1 MPPPKSPS
9 KPFLSFF
16 KSLSCLSLLKQPA
29 TIQKSAELEATYSTM
44 SDDDPRY
51 DACMVLYDAGIPC
64 LIWGED
70 ALALYGVP
78 TIILELFLL
87 VHDPERAARSLEAVG
102 YSRTKVNPRF
112 EHIPQLSI
120 HAPRLAIPPKGSN
133 IKGGDLTEVDES
145 NTVGVVLLSAREW
158 KYNLC
163 RDVTETQTY
172 MAPLA
177 VFLDCLIEVY
187 LDLTTADL
195 PLRDHLAVWINYLY
209 VYVKELRAPGF
220 EEQLRP
226 ENRQLHFDML
236 SKENEDHF
244 YLSATR
250 CQQYH
255 QDVREKIRRQ
265 EHSPIMAPAKSER
278 SGSSGILLLARVIF
292 VLTVLT
298 TWCSTK
304 VARK

>member
-1 MPPPKSPS
+1 MPRPKNSS

-16 KSLSCLSLLKQPA
+16 KNLSRLLSCLSQPTQLA
-29 TIQKSAELEATYSTM
+29 TTQQGVELEDIYSTT
-44 SDDDPRY
+44 SGDDPRY
-51 DACMVLYDAGIPC
+51 DACTVLCDAGIPC

-78 TIILELFLL
+78 TIILDLFLL
-87 VHDPERAARSLEAVG
+87 VHDPERAVRSLEAAG

-112 EHIPQLSI
+112 EHTPQLSI
-120 HAPRLAIPPKGSN
+120 YAPRLAIPPKGSN

-145 NTVGVVLLSAREW
+145 NTVGVVLLSAYEW
-158 KYNLC
+158 KYTLY
-163 RDVTETQTY
+163 RDVAETQNY

-177 VFLDCLIEVY
+177 AFLDCLIEVY
-187 LDLTTADL
+187 LDLSTTDR

-236 SKENEDHF
+236 SKENEDRF
-244 YLSATR
+244 DLSATR
-250 CQQYH
+250 CQRYH
-255 QDVREKIRRQ
+255 QDIREKIRRQ
-265 EHSPIMAPAKSER
+265 DHSPIMAPMRPNER
-278 SGSSGILLLARVIF
+278 TSS
-292 VLTVLT
+292 
-298 TWCSTK
+298 
-304 VARK
+304 